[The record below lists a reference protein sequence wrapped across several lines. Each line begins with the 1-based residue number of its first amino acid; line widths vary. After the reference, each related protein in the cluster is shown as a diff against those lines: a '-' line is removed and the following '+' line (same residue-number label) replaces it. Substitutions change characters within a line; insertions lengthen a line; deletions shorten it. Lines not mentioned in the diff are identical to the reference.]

1 VLDDSIHNSLH
12 NYDVSSNM
20 DTVIA
25 ENIGRSLSPVPW
37 EHSLS
42 YVQRLGEKQNVIKK
56 FVLATGVS
64 SPIVNTLPGQDFFC
78 WIQQYSNS
86 EQKRILLSSDGTKIF
101 SHEDNSF
108 IEFKDKTWQAV
119 IVEGKTS
126 MLKGVTRLA
135 ANRDNTKLAVV
146 VSE

>member
-1 VLDDSIHNSLH
+1 MKQICFLAILTLLFSGCKKETTHFLVGKWAIKEAWNDIGGGP
-12 NYDVSSNM
+12 VSNP
-20 DTVIA
+20 T
-25 ENIGRSLSPVPW
+25 
-37 EHSLS
+37 
-42 YVQRLGEKQNVIKK
+42 
-56 FVLATGVS
+56 
-64 SPIVNTLPGQDFFC
+64 
-78 WIQQYSNS
+78 
-86 EQKRILLSSDGTKIF
+86 
-101 SHEDNSF
+101 NSF